1 MITGGILG
9 ILGAIVI
16 FVWPA
21 TIGVIVWI
29 TGIML
34 IVLGISEI
42 VGAFQ
47 VKKAAGV

>member
-1 MITGGILG
+1 MII
-9 ILGAIVI
+9 GAFVI
-16 FVWPA
+16 FFYPQESLS
-21 TIGVIVWI
+21 TIIWI

-47 VKKAAGV
+47 MKGLTKS

>member
-1 MITGGILG
+1 M

-16 FVWPA
+16 FVWPSRA
-21 TIGVIVWI
+21 IGMIVWI

-47 VKKAAGV
+47 VKKLAGV